1 MARSRNIKPA
11 FFKNESL
18 AELPCET
25 RILFIGLWTLADREG
40 RLEDRPKRIRAEI
53 FPFDTFNV
61 ESMLNELQSFKFL
74 ARYEIDGIRFIQIT
88 NFVKHQ
94 DPHYKEKASE
104 IPAPNGCENIIKATN
119 VTRSQRA
126 VILERDEY
134 KCQNCSSIEHL
145 CIDHIIPASR
155 GGDSSDDNLQVLCIS
170 CNTKKGNKLD
180 GEVKGIKKSI
190 HNQTA
195 VIVRSNVESTSNQ
208 TQIKEVV
215 TNSLIPDSL
224 NTDSLNTDSL
234 NTDSLN
240 TDSLIPDSL
249 NPNPSSTP
257 RKKRDEKKTPLQIAC
272 RQTWESYS
280 NAYFNRH
287 GTEPTGNKTI
297 YSQIKAFVV
306 RIGFEESPF
315 VAAFYVSHNE
325 RFYVQ
330 KMHPVGMLLK
340 DAEGLRTQ
348 WATGRGMTATRAD
361 QIDKSQANA
370 SCATEAMEIYT
381 RRQEEKSHAKII

>member
-224 NTDSLNTDSL
+224 NTDSLIP
-234 NTDSLN
+234 
-240 TDSLIPDSL
+240 DSLIPDSRIPL
-249 NPNPSSTP
+249 PVGAEKPAPSA
-257 RKKRDEKKTPLQIAC
+257 KTKIAKPENQETDLQAAC
-272 RQTWESYS
+272 RETWRSYG
-280 NAYFNRH
+280 NAYFTRY
-287 GTEPTGNKTI
+287 GVEPKRNPKVNSI
-297 YSQIKAFVV
+297 IKQFVQ
-306 RIGFEESPF
+306 RIGFAESPH
-315 VAAFYVSHNE
+315 VAGFYVAHNE
-325 RFYVQ
+325 QFYV
-330 KMHPVGMLLK
+330 KKTHPVELMLK
-340 DAEGLRTQ
+340 DAEGLHTQ
-348 WATGRGMTATRAD
+348 WATGRSITSTRA
-361 QIDKSQANA
+361 QQVDKSQANA

-381 RRQEEKSHAKII
+381 RRQEEKNHAKII